1 MRVFFVS
8 TAVLLVGLSWNQG
21 ASAQVNEKFADMA
34 ADIEL
39 LRGMAQVERQAVV
52 ADNMQLTDQEATA
65 FWPVYKAYR
74 ADVAKI
80 NDRLV
85 KVITD
90 YAAERDTLTD
100 AQAKALIANY
110 FSYEQD
116 LLRTRKKYVARF
128 DKALPMVKVA
138 RFYQIDN
145 KLNAITMIHLALG
158 IPLAKQ

>member
-21 ASAQVNEKFADMA
+21 ASAQVTEKFADMA

-74 ADVAKI
+74 AEVAKI

>member
-8 TAVLLVGLSWNQG
+8 TALLLLSLSWNQG

-52 ADNMQLTDQEATA
+52 ADNMRLTDQEATA

-128 DKALPMVKVA
+128 DKALPMVKVG